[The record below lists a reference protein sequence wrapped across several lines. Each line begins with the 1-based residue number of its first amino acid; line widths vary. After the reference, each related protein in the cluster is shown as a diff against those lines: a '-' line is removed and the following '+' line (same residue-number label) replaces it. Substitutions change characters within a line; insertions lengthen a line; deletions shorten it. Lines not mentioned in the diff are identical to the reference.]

1 MAACV
6 GLPEMGPAFTFSK
19 RSYGVPTMKRTRVL
33 LVEDHGLVR
42 AGFRALLDGISGV
55 QVVGEAADGRSGL
68 SMIRL
73 KKPHVVLMD
82 IALPGLN
89 GLEVLERVVKDQ
101 PKVRVV
107 MLSMHANEEYVSRAL
122 RSGARGYVL
131 KDADISELELALRA
145 VTEGNIYLSPAV
157 SKSVVDD
164 YMRRVH
170 SQGSPHSLTERQ
182 QEVLQQVAKGKNTKE
197 IAYRLKLSVKTIESH
212 RAQLMKRL
220 NIHDVAGLVRYA
232 IRAGLVRPEE

>member
-1 MAACV
+1 
-6 GLPEMGPAFTFSK
+6 
-19 RSYGVPTMKRTRVL
+19 MKRTRVL

-55 QVVGEAADGRSGL
+55 HVVGEAADGNSGL

-73 KKPHVVLMD
+73 KKPNVVLMD

-89 GLEVLERVVKDQ
+89 GLEVLERVVKEQ
-101 PKVRVV
+101 PRVRVV
-107 MLSMHANEEYVSRAL
+107 MLSMHSNEEYVSRAI
-122 RSGARGYVL
+122 RSGARGYIL

-157 SKSVVDD
+157 SKSMVDD
-164 YMRRVH
+164 YMRRVR
-170 SQGSPHSLTERQ
+170 SQSSPFALTERQ
-182 QEVLQQVAKGKNTKE
+182 QEVLRQVAQGKNTKE
-197 IAYRLKLSVKTIESH
+197 IAHGLKLSVKTIESH

-232 IRAGLVRPEE
+232 IRAGIVTPEE

>member
-1 MAACV
+1 
-6 GLPEMGPAFTFSK
+6 
-19 RSYGVPTMKRTRVL
+19 MKRTRVL

-42 AGFRALLDGISGV
+42 AGFRALLDAISGV
-55 QVVGEAADGRSGL
+55 YVVGEAADGRSGL
-68 SMIRL
+68 SMILL
-73 KKPHVVLMD
+73 KKPHVVFMD

-89 GLEVLERVVKDQ
+89 GLEVLERVMKEQ
-101 PKVRVV
+101 PKVRIV

-157 SKSVVDD
+157 SKSVVDE
-164 YMRRVH
+164 YMRRVD
-170 SQGSPHSLTERQ
+170 SQGSPHSLTARQ
-182 QEVLQQVAKGKNTKE
+182 QEVLQQVAKGRNTKE
-197 IAYRLKLSVKTIESH
+197 IAYHLKLSVKTIESH

-232 IRAGLVRPEE
+232 IRAGLVTPEE

>member
-1 MAACV
+1 
-6 GLPEMGPAFTFSK
+6 
-19 RSYGVPTMKRTRVL
+19 MKRLRVL

-68 SMIRL
+68 NMVRST
-73 KKPHVVLMD
+73 KPHVVLMD
-82 IALPGLN
+82 IALPKMN
-89 GLEVLERVVKDQ
+89 GLEVLERVVKDHS
-101 PKVRVV
+101 KVQVV

-157 SKSVVDD
+157 SKSMVDD
-164 YMRRVH
+164 YMRRVG
-170 SQGSPHSLTERQ
+170 SQGSPHALTERQ
-182 QEVLQQVAKGKNTKE
+182 QEVLQQVAEGKNTKE
-197 IAYRLKLSVKTIESH
+197 IAYRLRLSVKTVESH

>member
-1 MAACV
+1 MELTMPCLAA
-6 GLPEMGPAFTFSK
+6 GAEGFLI
-19 RSYGVPTMKRTRVL
+19 MKRLRVL

-68 SMIRL
+68 NMIGL

-82 IALPGLN
+82 IALPKLN
-89 GLEVLERVVKDQ
+89 GLEVLERVVRDY
-101 PKVRVV
+101 PKVQVV

-145 VTEGNIYLSPAV
+145 VAEGNVYLSPAV
-157 SKSVVDD
+157 SKSMVDD
-164 YMRRVH
+164 YMRRVR
-170 SQGSPHSLTERQ
+170 SQGSPHALTERQ
-182 QEVLQQVAKGKNTKE
+182 QEVLKQVAEGKNTKE

-220 NIHDVAGLVRYA
+220 DIHDVAGLVRYA

>member
-1 MAACV
+1 
-6 GLPEMGPAFTFSK
+6 
-19 RSYGVPTMKRTRVL
+19 MKRLRVL

-68 SMIRL
+68 NMISL

-82 IALPGLN
+82 IALPKLN
-89 GLEVLERVVKDQ
+89 GLEVLERVVKDH
-101 PKVRVV
+101 PKVQVV

-145 VTEGNIYLSPAV
+145 VAEGNVYLSPAV
-157 SKSVVDD
+157 SKSMVDD
-164 YMRRVH
+164 YMRRVR
-170 SQGSPHSLTERQ
+170 SQGSPHALTERQ
-182 QEVLQQVAKGKNTKE
+182 EEVLQQVAEGRNTKE

>member
-1 MAACV
+1 
-6 GLPEMGPAFTFSK
+6 
-19 RSYGVPTMKRTRVL
+19 MKRMRVL

-42 AGFRALLDGISGV
+42 AGFRALLEGISGV
-55 QVVGEAADGRSGL
+55 QVVGEAADGRAGL
-68 SMIRL
+68 SMIHSM
-73 KKPHVVLMD
+73 KPHVVLMD
-82 IALPGLN
+82 IALPKLN
-89 GLEVLERVVKDQ
+89 GLEVLERVVKDH
-101 PKVRVV
+101 PKVQVV

-145 VTEGNIYLSPAV
+145 VTDGNIYLSPAV
-157 SKSVVDD
+157 SKSMVDD
-164 YMRRVH
+164 YMRRVR
-170 SQGSPHSLTERQ
+170 SQGSPHALTERQ
-182 QEVLQQVAKGKNTKE
+182 QEVLQQIAEGRNTKE
-197 IAYRLKLSVKTIESH
+197 IAYRLKRSVKTIESH

>member
-1 MAACV
+1 
-6 GLPEMGPAFTFSK
+6 
-19 RSYGVPTMKRTRVL
+19 MKRTRVL

-42 AGFRALLDGISGV
+42 AGFRALLDGIGGV
-55 QVVGEAADGRSGL
+55 YVVGEAADGRSGL

-73 KKPHVVLMD
+73 KKPNVVLMD

-89 GLEVLERVVKDQ
+89 GLEVLERVVKEQ
-101 PKVRVV
+101 PRVRVV
-107 MLSMHANEEYVSRAL
+107 MLSMHSNEEYVSRAI
-122 RSGARGYVL
+122 RSGARGYIL

-157 SKSVVDD
+157 SKSMVDD
-164 YMRRVH
+164 YMRRVR
-170 SQGSPHSLTERQ
+170 SQGSPSALTERQ
-182 QEVLQQVAKGKNTKE
+182 QEVLRQVAHGKNTKE
-197 IAYRLKLSVKTIESH
+197 IAHGLKLSVKTIESH

-232 IRAGLVRPEE
+232 IRAGLVTPEE

>member
-1 MAACV
+1 
-6 GLPEMGPAFTFSK
+6 
-19 RSYGVPTMKRTRVL
+19 MKRLRVL
-33 LVEDHGLVR
+33 LLEDHGLVR

-68 SMIRL
+68 SMISSV
-73 KKPHVVLMD
+73 KPHVVLMD
-82 IALPGLN
+82 IALPKMN
-89 GLEVLERVVKDQ
+89 GLEVLERVVKDY
-101 PKVRVV
+101 PKVQVV

-145 VTEGNIYLSPAV
+145 VTEGNVYLSPAV
-157 SKSVVDD
+157 SKSMVDD
-164 YMRRVH
+164 YMRRVR
-170 SQGSPHSLTERQ
+170 SQGSPHALTARQ
-182 QEVLQQVAKGKNTKE
+182 QEVLQLVAEGKNTKD

>member
-1 MAACV
+1 M
-6 GLPEMGPAFTFSK
+6 
-19 RSYGVPTMKRTRVL
+19 RVL

-42 AGFRALLDGISGV
+42 AGFRALLEGISGV
-55 QVVGEAADGRSGL
+55 QVVGEAADGRAGL
-68 SMIRL
+68 SMIHSM
-73 KKPHVVLMD
+73 KPHVVLMD
-82 IALPGLN
+82 IALPKLN
-89 GLEVLERVVKDQ
+89 GLEVLERVVKDH
-101 PKVRVV
+101 PKVQVV

-145 VTEGNIYLSPAV
+145 VTDGNIYLSPAV
-157 SKSVVDD
+157 SKSMVDD
-164 YMRRVH
+164 YMRRVR
-170 SQGSPHSLTERQ
+170 SQGSPHALTERQ
-182 QEVLQQVAKGKNTKE
+182 QEVLQQIAEGRNTKE

>member
-1 MAACV
+1 
-6 GLPEMGPAFTFSK
+6 
-19 RSYGVPTMKRTRVL
+19 MKRMRVL

-42 AGFRALLDGISGV
+42 AGFRALLEGISGV
-55 QVVGEAADGRSGL
+55 QVVGEAADGRAGL
-68 SMIRL
+68 SMIHSTN
-73 KKPHVVLMD
+73 PHVVLMD
-82 IALPGLN
+82 IALPKLN
-89 GLEVLERVVKDQ
+89 GLEVLERVVKDH
-101 PKVRVV
+101 PKVQVV

-145 VTEGNIYLSPAV
+145 VTDGNIYLSPAV
-157 SKSVVDD
+157 SKSMVDD
-164 YMRRVH
+164 YMRRVR
-170 SQGSPHSLTERQ
+170 SQGSPHALTERQ
-182 QEVLQQVAKGKNTKE
+182 QEVLQQIAEGRNTKE
-197 IAYRLKLSVKTIESH
+197 IAYRLKRSVKTIESH

>member
-1 MAACV
+1 
-6 GLPEMGPAFTFSK
+6 
-19 RSYGVPTMKRTRVL
+19 VL

-42 AGFRALLDGISGV
+42 AGFRALLDGIKGV
-55 QVVGEAADGRSGL
+55 EVVGEAADGREGL
-68 SMIRL
+68 NMIRSR
-73 KKPHVVLMD
+73 KPHVVLMD

-89 GLEVLERVVKDQ
+89 GLEVLERTVKEH

-122 RSGARGYVL
+122 RSGARGYIL

-145 VTEGNIYLSPAV
+145 VFEGNIYMSPAV
-157 SKSVVDD
+157 SKKVVDE
-164 YMRRVH
+164 YMRRVRP
-170 SQGSPHSLTERQ
+170 QGSPYALTERQ
-182 QEVLQQVAKGKNTKE
+182 QEVLQQVAQGKNTKE
-197 IAYRLKLSVKTIESH
+197 IAYLLQLSVKTIESH

-232 IRAGLVRPEE
+232 IRAGIVRPEE

>member
-1 MAACV
+1 
-6 GLPEMGPAFTFSK
+6 
-19 RSYGVPTMKRTRVL
+19 MKRLRVL

-68 SMIRL
+68 SMISL

-82 IALPGLN
+82 IALPKLN
-89 GLEVLERVVKDQ
+89 GLEVLERVVKDH
-101 PKVRVV
+101 PKVQVV

-122 RSGARGYVL
+122 RGGARGYVL

-145 VTEGNIYLSPAV
+145 VAEGNVYLSPAV
-157 SKSVVDD
+157 SKSMVDD
-164 YMRRVH
+164 YMRRVR
-170 SQGSPHSLTERQ
+170 SQGSPHALTERQ
-182 QEVLQQVAKGKNTKE
+182 QEVLRQVAEGKNTKE
-197 IAYRLKLSVKTIESH
+197 IAYRLQLSIKTIESH

>member
-1 MAACV
+1 
-6 GLPEMGPAFTFSK
+6 
-19 RSYGVPTMKRTRVL
+19 MKQVRVL

-55 QVVGEAADGRSGL
+55 HVVGEAADGRSGL

-73 KKPHVVLMD
+73 KKPHVVFMD

-89 GLEVLERVVKDQ
+89 GLEVLERVVKEH
-101 PKVRVV
+101 PKVQVV

-145 VTEGNIYLSPAV
+145 VTEGNIYMSPAV

-170 SQGSPHSLTERQ
+170 SQGSPYALTERQ
-182 QEVLQQVAKGKNTKE
+182 EEVLQQVARGKNTKE
-197 IAYRLKLSVKTIESH
+197 IAYRPQTQRQNRRVASSPTHEA
-212 RAQLMKRL
+212 AQHSRRGRSGPLR
-220 NIHDVAGLVRYA
+220 HPC
-232 IRAGLVRPEE
+232 RPRQTGRVEGC

>member
-1 MAACV
+1 M
-6 GLPEMGPAFTFSK
+6 
-19 RSYGVPTMKRTRVL
+19 RVL

-42 AGFRALLDGISGV
+42 AGFRALLEGISGV
-55 QVVGEAADGRSGL
+55 QVVGEAADGSSGL

-73 KKPHVVLMD
+73 KKPNVVLMD

-89 GLEVLERVVKDQ
+89 GLEVLERVVKEQ
-101 PKVRVV
+101 PRVRVV
-107 MLSMHANEEYVSRAL
+107 MLSMHANEEYVSRAI
-122 RSGARGYVL
+122 RSGARGYIL

-157 SKSVVDD
+157 SKSMVDD
-164 YMRRVH
+164 YMRRLR
-170 SQGSPHSLTERQ
+170 SQSSPFALTERQ
-182 QEVLQQVAKGKNTKE
+182 QEVLRQVAHGKNTKE
-197 IAYRLKLSVKTIESH
+197 IAHGLKLSVKTIESH

-232 IRAGLVRPEE
+232 IRAGLVTPEE

>member
-1 MAACV
+1 M
-6 GLPEMGPAFTFSK
+6 
-19 RSYGVPTMKRTRVL
+19 MKRTRVL

-55 QVVGEAADGRSGL
+55 HVVGEAADGRSGL
-68 SMIRL
+68 TMIRS
-73 KKPHVVLMD
+73 KKPNVVLMD

-89 GLEVLERVVKDQ
+89 GLEVLERVVKEQ

-107 MLSMHANEEYVSRAL
+107 MLSMHANEEYVSRAI

-157 SKSVVDD
+157 SKSMVDD
-164 YMRRVH
+164 YMRRVR
-170 SQGSPHSLTERQ
+170 SQGSPSALTERQ
-182 QEVLQQVAKGKNTKE
+182 QEVLQQVAEGKNTKE

-232 IRAGLVRPEE
+232 IRAGLVSPEE

>member
-1 MAACV
+1 M
-6 GLPEMGPAFTFSK
+6 
-19 RSYGVPTMKRTRVL
+19 
-33 LVEDHGLVR
+33 
-42 AGFRALLDGISGV
+42 
-55 QVVGEAADGRSGL
+55 
-68 SMIRL
+68 
-73 KKPHVVLMD
+73 
-82 IALPGLN
+82 
-89 GLEVLERVVKDQ
+89 
-101 PKVRVV
+101 
-107 MLSMHANEEYVSRAL
+107 
-122 RSGARGYVL
+122 
-131 KDADISELELALRA
+131 RA

-182 QEVLQQVAKGKNTKE
+182 QEVLQHVAKGKNTKE

-232 IRAGLVRPEE
+232 IRAGIIKPEE

>member
-1 MAACV
+1 
-6 GLPEMGPAFTFSK
+6 
-19 RSYGVPTMKRTRVL
+19 MKTLRVL

-55 QVVGEAADGRSGL
+55 QVVGEAADGRSAL
-68 SMIRL
+68 KMISL

-82 IALPGLN
+82 IALPNLN
-89 GLEVLERVVKDQ
+89 GLAVLERVVKDH
-101 PKVRVV
+101 PKIQVI
-107 MLSMHANEEYVSRAL
+107 MLSMHSNEEYVSRAL
-122 RSGARGYVL
+122 SSGARGYVL

-145 VTEGNIYLSPAV
+145 VRDGNVYLSPSV
-157 SKSVVDD
+157 SKSMVDD
-164 YMRRVH
+164 YMRRVR
-170 SQGSPHSLTERQ
+170 SQGSPHAMTERQ
-182 QEVLQQVAKGKNTKE
+182 QEVLQQVAEGKNTKE

-232 IRAGLVRPEE
+232 IRTGLVTPED

>member
-1 MAACV
+1 MI
-6 GLPEMGPAFTFSK
+6 
-19 RSYGVPTMKRTRVL
+19 L
-33 LVEDHGLVR
+33 L
-42 AGFRALLDGISGV
+42 
-55 QVVGEAADGRSGL
+55 
-68 SMIRL
+68 
-73 KKPHVVLMD
+73 KTPHVVFMD

-89 GLEVLERVVKDQ
+89 GLEVLERVVKEQ
-101 PKVRVV
+101 PKVQIV

-157 SKSVVDD
+157 SKSVVDE
-164 YMRRVH
+164 YMRRVD
-170 SQGSPHSLTERQ
+170 SQGSPHSLTARQ
-182 QEVLQQVAKGKNTKE
+182 QEVLQQVAKGRNTKE
-197 IAYRLKLSVKTIESH
+197 IAHNLKLSVKTIESH

-232 IRAGLVRPEE
+232 IRAGLVTPEE

>member
-1 MAACV
+1 M
-6 GLPEMGPAFTFSK
+6 
-19 RSYGVPTMKRTRVL
+19 RVL

-42 AGFRALLDGISGV
+42 AGFRALLEGISGV
-55 QVVGEAADGRSGL
+55 QVVGEAADGRAGL
-68 SMIRL
+68 SMIHST
-73 KKPHVVLMD
+73 KPHVVLMD
-82 IALPGLN
+82 IALPKLN
-89 GLEVLERVVKDQ
+89 GLEVLERVVKDH
-101 PKVRVV
+101 PKVQVV

-145 VTEGNIYLSPAV
+145 VTDGNIYLSPAV
-157 SKSVVDD
+157 SKSMVDD
-164 YMRRVH
+164 YMRRVR
-170 SQGSPHSLTERQ
+170 SQGSPHALTERQ
-182 QEVLQQVAKGKNTKE
+182 QEVLQQIAEGRNTKE
-197 IAYRLKLSVKTIESH
+197 IAYRLKRSVKTIESH